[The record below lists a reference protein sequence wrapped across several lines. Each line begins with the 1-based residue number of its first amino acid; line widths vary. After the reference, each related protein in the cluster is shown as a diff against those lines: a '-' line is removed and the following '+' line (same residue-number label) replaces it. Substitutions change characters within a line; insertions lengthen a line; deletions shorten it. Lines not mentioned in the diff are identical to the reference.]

1 MVGVYELKRGINMDV
16 KGVRT
21 GYLLGISLLLSSIFY
36 FFASSKGLTVFQ
48 TEMGIDFACCV
59 ITSWIC

>member
-1 MVGVYELKRGINMDV
+1 MDV